1 MKVVQ
6 VNTTA
11 FEEEDFFLLTTL
23 HDDQLA
29 EVISPIVN
37 AERDGYDQYDSS
49 DIVKAL
55 QDRFPLEYVEM
66 VEIGYFSL

>member
-23 HDDQLA
+23 QDDQLA

-37 AERDGYDQYDSS
+37 AERYGYDQYDSS
-49 DIVKAL
+49 DIVNAL